1 MSRKIL
7 IVLLLSAAIKEV
19 FNLFDAAGDN
29 TITIAE
35 LGIAMREL
43 GQNPTEKELAAIIA
57 EIDADG
63 KAGHFLRPPPLHQY
77 TRGWGWGGGGY

>member
-1 MSRKIL
+1 M
-7 IVLLLSAAIKEV
+7 SAAIKEV

-63 KAGHFLRPPPLHQY
+63 RNRSPYTILRHTPPPFF
-77 TRGWGWGGGGY
+77 